1 VWIGDPLPLQFAG
14 GSFYDPFAWTPIGAP
29 IPGDVLTIQDGS
41 PQVIDQMISGL
52 TIALGGSNNDS
63 GSALWW
69 DALSNG
75 SWESYSAPNPTLRL
89 SNATIGAD
97 TTIDLPGVVNYFHS
111 QPPNTATILA
121 QGAENYGTIAATNG
135 LFSNGTT
142 LYLSLNDGG
151 SLSYDA
157 PWFVN
162 RGTIT
167 ADNGAT
173 IVMSGYSGDPRDNH
187 ISVHPFGTLE
197 DDGVINVRGIVSD
210 KDLSIVGSGTIDL
223 GDTPNA
229 LGLSEGPSKFIFT
242 GENGLY
248 GSVLSASQTIDFQ
261 GEGGELVLGRYV
273 PNDPWTTLVGLQDFQ
288 GKLAD
293 FGWHANDKIELNGFT
308 ENSMTY
314 ANGVL
319 SLNDGTNAGGLTLNF
334 ANLPEFGHFVATA
347 NGNATDITWQ
357 DIVVNPHSV

>member
-1 VWIGDPLPLQFAG
+1 VWTGDPLPLQFAG

-29 IPGDVLTIQDGS
+29 TPGDVLTIQDGS
-41 PQVIDQMISGL
+41 PQVIDQTISGF

-63 GSALWW
+63 GPAIWW
-69 DALSNG
+69 DALPNG
-75 SWESYSAPNPTLRL
+75 SWQTFPAPNPTLRL
-89 SNATIGAD
+89 SNAIIGAD
-97 TTIDLPGVVNYFHS
+97 TTIDLPGVVNFLHS

-121 QGAENYGTIAATNG
+121 QGAENDGTIAVTNG
-135 LFSNGTT
+135 LFSSGGT
-142 LYLSLNDGG
+142 LYLSLNNPGPG
-151 SLSYDA
+151 L
-157 PWFVN
+157 VN
-162 RGTIT
+162 KGTIT

-187 ISVHPFGTLE
+187 LSVHPFGTLE
-197 DDGVINVRGIVSD
+197 NDGVIDVRGIVSD
-210 KDLSIVGSGTIDL
+210 TDLSIDGSGTINL

-242 GENGLY
+242 GEDGLG

-261 GEGGELVLGRYV
+261 GGGGELVLGRYV

-293 FGWHANDKIELNGFT
+293 FGWHANDKIELNGFN

-314 ANGVL
+314 SNGVL
-319 SLNDGTNAGGLTLNF
+319 SLNGGANGGGLTLNF
-334 ANLPEFGHFVATA
+334 ANLPKFGHFVATA

-357 DIVVNPHSV
+357 DIVINPHSV